1 MSVLLPGLAVG
12 AVVGAVVGLVG
23 AGGAII
29 AVPALVYL
37 VGLDPDD
44 AVPTSLIV
52 VGLSSLAGLLPRLRT
67 GIDWKLVAI
76 LGVAGFPASWAGAA
90 VGKLLAPDVLMLLF
104 AAIMVVAGLRML
116 LSGRA
121 EQHPS
126 GSADR
131 QPGTVPKALAVG
143 LAVGFLTGLLGVG
156 GGFLLIPALTL
167 FLRLPMQQ
175 AVGTS
180 LAVIAVNSAS
190 GLSAHLA
197 GLAIDWTLT
206 LSFAAVA
213 VAASLAA
220 ARFSRRLD
228 DRLVSRG
235 FAVLVLLIAVWVA
248 VGSLPAVVGRA
259 ASSAPPAPASH
270 APPTPA
276 SAAGPA
282 ASPAGASP
290 LPAPAS
296 FSPTVTSPSMP
307 KSPSPSPSPSPST
320 PAGPVQEPAA
330 SSLASAEG
338 IKAELASSRLF
349 AGERSILVRVSNT
362 ASEPAS
368 ISAAAL
374 ESTLYAG
381 PQHWIPA
388 RPGPVRLR
396 AGGTVSLPVPLSEPV
411 CTGDSPAG
419 TRVLLELSVGSRTV
433 SASDPRGEFAALHL
447 QDCLRQGMESVGR
460 FSIAPEL
467 EVAPD
472 GRTAVAHI
480 LVAPSGQGRDLV
492 LHRIDPTPLLR
503 PGAPWPAGIVI
514 TGTDPPRDLA
524 LTLAPQRCDDH
535 ALAEDKVGTRLPLII
550 TAGDRTGQVRLEPP
564 PGFTAAVFAFVR
576 QACSKG

>member
-76 LGVAGFPASWAGAA
+76 LGLAGFPASWAGAA

-104 AAIMVVAGLRML
+104 AAIMVLAGLRML

-121 EQHPS
+121 EQQHPS
-126 GSADR
+126 GSAV

-143 LAVGFLTGLLGVG
+143 LTVGFLTGLLGVG

-197 GLAIDWTLT
+197 GLTIDWTLT

-248 VGSLPAVVGRA
+248 LGSLPAVVGRA
-259 ASSAPPAPASH
+259 ASSAPPAPASP

-282 ASPAGASP
+282 ASPAGTSP

-307 KSPSPSPSPSPST
+307 KSPSPPMSPPTTSV
-320 PAGPVQEPAA
+320 GPVQEPTA
-330 SSLASAEG
+330 SSLAAADG
-338 IKAELASSRLF
+338 IRAELASSRLF

-368 ISAAAL
+368 ISAATL

-447 QDCLRQGMESVGR
+447 QDCLRQGLESVGH
-460 FSIAPEL
+460 FSLAPEL